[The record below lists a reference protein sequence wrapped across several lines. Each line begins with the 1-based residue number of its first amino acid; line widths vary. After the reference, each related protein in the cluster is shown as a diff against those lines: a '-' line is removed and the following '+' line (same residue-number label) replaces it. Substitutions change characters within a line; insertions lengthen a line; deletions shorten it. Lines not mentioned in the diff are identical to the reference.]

1 MLGFLGRKQD
11 QNVMLFFVS
20 NDRWPTFEFHSFID
34 QKKKEIWSTFNTKSC
49 ILKNSRIYGGSRF
62 RGLPAVMISW
72 ENENALASRLM
83 KIEIS
88 GKNIGEI
95 EEGET
100 EKQGNTNVS
109 GQDRR
114 ALMLSFSRLKIW
126 TESKGGDRREL
137 WVFIT
142 VYVSDLIIVIKI
154 PDFLLCYSYIN
165 GHLGGLSELF
175 NRLLV
180 QDSLVF

>member
-1 MLGFLGRKQD
+1 
-11 QNVMLFFVS
+11 
-20 NDRWPTFEFHSFID
+20 
-34 QKKKEIWSTFNTKSC
+34 
-49 ILKNSRIYGGSRF
+49 
-62 RGLPAVMISW
+62 MISW

-114 ALMLSFSRLKIW
+114 ALMLSFSRLKI
-126 TESKGGDRREL
+126 
-137 WVFIT
+137 
-142 VYVSDLIIVIKI
+142 
-154 PDFLLCYSYIN
+154 
-165 GHLGGLSELF
+165 
-175 NRLLV
+175 
-180 QDSLVF
+180 